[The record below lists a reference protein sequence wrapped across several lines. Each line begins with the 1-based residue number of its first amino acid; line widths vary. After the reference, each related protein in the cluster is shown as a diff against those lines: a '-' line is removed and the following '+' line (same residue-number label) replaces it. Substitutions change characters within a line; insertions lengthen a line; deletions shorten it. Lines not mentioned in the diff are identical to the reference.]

1 MCFRPAD
8 GDGGGPMKCPECGKP
23 IQMMAGI
30 KMEKC
35 PFCKAD
41 FTAYLNGE
49 KSPDGDG
56 AADAPAPG
64 EAAAAAPA
72 APAAPKVPKAPA
84 KPKVPVPTPPAAPG
98 W

>member
-8 GDGGGPMKCPECGKP
+8 GDGDGGMKCPECGKP

-30 KMEKC
+30 KMERC

-41 FTAYLNGE
+41 FNAYLNGE
-49 KSPDGDG
+49 KSPDDED
-56 AADAPAPG
+56 AAPA
-64 EAAAAAPA
+64 EAAPA
-72 APAAPKVPKAPA
+72 AATPAAPKVVKAPG
-84 KPKVPVPTPPAAPG
+84 KPKVPIASPPAAPG

>member
-8 GDGGGPMKCPECGKP
+8 GDGGGAQKCPECGKP

-41 FTAYLNGE
+41 FSAYLNGE
-49 KSPDGDG
+49 KSLD
-56 AADAPAPG
+56 DAPG
-64 EAAAAAPA
+64 QAAPA
-72 APAAPKVPKAPA
+72 VTPVAASVPEAPAAPKIQKTPG
-84 KPKVPVPTPPAAPG
+84 KPKIPTPSVPVAPG

>member
-8 GDGGGPMKCPECGKP
+8 GDGGGAQKCPECGKP

-41 FTAYLNGE
+41 FSAYLNGE
-49 KSPDGDG
+49 KSPDDD
-56 AADAPAPG
+56 AAPA
-64 EAAAAAPA
+64 EAAPAAAAPA
-72 APAAPKVPKAPA
+72 APTVPKAPG
-84 KPKVPVPTPPAAPG
+84 KPSIPIASPPAAPG